1 VKTLFTFHNG
11 KVIGYHQPKPVAGD
25 EMSGHGRESM
35 PPASATIDGAT
46 TSAIEPT
53 SRRALILVI
62 GLFFLWGV
70 ANNLND
76 VLIAHFR
83 RVFALGDFQ
92 SGLVQSAFYL
102 GYFCFAIPAALFMQ
116 RFGYKAAVI
125 FGLGLFGAG
134 ALLFWPASTAL
145 SYAFFLL
152 ALFVIAS
159 GLAFLETAA
168 NPMVAELGPAESAER
183 RLNFAQAFNPLG
195 SITGVTLGALLI
207 LPGADGAGTAQAAIA
222 DAQAVRLPYMLI
234 AGVVLGWAMLLAA
247 TRFPAKTLRQHGAEI
262 GSAAAYLALLGR
274 PRYLFG
280 VVAQF
285 FYVGAQVG
293 IWSYL
298 IRYVDAALPGFGQRN
313 AAWLLTGSLGLFMV
327 GRFVG
332 SALLTRISGARL
344 MLGFGVA
351 DALLC
356 LLASTIDGSIGVTA
370 LVATS
375 FFMSIMYP
383 TIFVLALRDLGPL
396 TKPGASLVVMAI
408 IGGAVITALMGLVSD
423 ATGTVRAAMAVPAI
437 CFAVVALFA
446 RLHLRDR
453 PDHGVAR
460 P

>member
-1 VKTLFTFHNG
+1 VKTCFTFHNG
-11 KVIGYHQPKPVAGD
+11 ETIGYHPSKHAAATGEQAWG
-25 EMSGHGRESM
+25 GLSM
-35 PPASATIDGAT
+35 PLSGTTIDGTAPST
-46 TSAIEPT
+46 AVASDPADTT

-83 RVFALGDFQ
+83 HVFSLGDFQ

-125 FGLGLFGAG
+125 FGLGLFGLG

-145 SYAFFLL
+145 SYRFFLL

-168 NPMVAELGPAESAER
+168 NPMVAELGPPESAER
-183 RLNFAQAFNPLG
+183 RLTFAQAFNPLG

-207 LPGADGAGTAQAAIA
+207 LPAGDSAQSAIA

-234 AGVVLGWAMLLAA
+234 AAVVLGWAALLAI
-247 TRFPAKTLRQHGAEI
+247 TRFPTRALRPRETGP
-262 GSAAAYLALLGR
+262 GSLAGYRALLGR
-274 PRYLFG
+274 PHYLFG
-280 VVAQF
+280 VAAQF

-293 IWSYL
+293 VWSYL

-313 AAWLLTGSLGLFMV
+313 AAWLLTASLALFML

-332 SALLTRISGARL
+332 SALLARISGARL
-344 MLGFGVA
+344 MLGFAGIN
-351 DALLC
+351 ALLC
-356 LLASTIDGSIGVTA
+356 LLATLVGGPVGIAA

-375 FFMSIMYP
+375 FFMSVMYP

-408 IGGAVITALMGLVSD
+408 IGGAVITALMGVASD
-423 ATGTVRAAMAVPAI
+423 QAGTIRAAMVVPAL

-446 RLHLRDR
+446 RSHL
-453 PDHGVAR
+453 GAR
-460 P
+460 A